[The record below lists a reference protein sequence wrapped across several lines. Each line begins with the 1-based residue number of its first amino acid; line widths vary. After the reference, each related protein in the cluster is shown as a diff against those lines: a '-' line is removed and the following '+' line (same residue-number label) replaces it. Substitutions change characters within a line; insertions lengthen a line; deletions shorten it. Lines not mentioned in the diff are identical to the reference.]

1 MGKDKMYLRAYG
13 KINLALDVLRR
24 REDGYHDVKM
34 IMQTVGIYDGIE
46 FCKTDTGKI
55 EIESNA
61 YYVPTDENNL
71 IYKAVK
77 LLFDEFN
84 IKSGVHINLKKFIPV
99 AAGMAGGS
107 TDAAATLFAI
117 NKMYDLGLSVKKLME
132 YGVKLGADVP
142 YCLMR
147 GTALSEGIGEK
158 LKRLPDMVQCPV
170 LIAKPPIS
178 VSTKYVY
185 ENLHIETVK
194 DHPDIDYMIDA
205 IKEQNLDK
213 IASLMGNVLETVT
226 VNKYPEINN
235 IKQKMIENGAINSI
249 MSGSGPTVFGLFRNE
264 EDAYKAKEAVKASG
278 LARQVY
284 VTDMFLPKLG
294 R

>member
-117 NKMYDLGLSVKKLME
+117 NKMYDLWYSVRYL
-132 YGVKLGADVP
+132 
-142 YCLMR
+142 
-147 GTALSEGIGEK
+147 
-158 LKRLPDMVQCPV
+158 LP
-170 LIAKPPIS
+170 
-178 VSTKYVY
+178 
-185 ENLHIETVK
+185 NL
-194 DHPDIDYMIDA
+194 
-205 IKEQNLDK
+205 Q
-213 IASLMGNVLETVT
+213 
-226 VNKYPEINN
+226 
-235 IKQKMIENGAINSI
+235 
-249 MSGSGPTVFGLFRNE
+249 
-264 EDAYKAKEAVKASG
+264 
-278 LARQVY
+278 
-284 VTDMFLPKLG
+284 
-294 R
+294 